1 MVHSEPFT
9 ENVILGPDCDPP
21 SYHEVTMET
30 RAPIQSDSDT
40 LRDGIENESF
50 DRNNSNAEM
59 DSTSQSTNQSSPAEQ
74 PNQSTSHES
83 EHVPERS
90 DNSEDEQASRT
101 SDSTS
106 TESNDPKTTIEVTTI
121 NIPVQD
127 PEVNQ
132 GQNDTDTEHTENAST
147 V

>member
-1 MVHSEPFT
+1 
-9 ENVILGPDCDPP
+9 
-21 SYHEVTMET
+21 MET

-59 DSTSQSTNQSSPAEQ
+59 DASSQATNQSSPVDQ
-74 PNQSTSHES
+74 QNQSISHES
-83 EHVPERS
+83 EHLPERS

-106 TESNDPKTTIEVTTI
+106 TDSNDPKTTIEVTTI

-127 PEVNQ
+127 PEVTQ
-132 GQNDTDTEHTENAST
+132 GHHTDTDTENAST

>member
-1 MVHSEPFT
+1 MVHSKPFT
-9 ENVILGPDCDPP
+9 QNVILGPDCDPP

-59 DSTSQSTNQSSPAEQ
+59 DASSQATNQSSPVDQ
-74 PNQSTSHES
+74 QNQSISHEN
-83 EHVPERS
+83 EHLPERS

-106 TESNDPKTTIEVTTI
+106 TDSNDPKTTIEVTTI

-127 PEVNQ
+127 PEVTQ
-132 GQNDTDTEHTENAST
+132 GHQNDTDTENAST